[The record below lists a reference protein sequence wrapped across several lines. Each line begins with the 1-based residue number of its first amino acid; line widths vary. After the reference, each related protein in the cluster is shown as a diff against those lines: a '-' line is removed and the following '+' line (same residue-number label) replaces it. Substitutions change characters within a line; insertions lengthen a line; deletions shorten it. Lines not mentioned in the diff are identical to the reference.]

1 MKTRKYDAIDIFCF
15 VSLTLLL
22 FAIVMPFYSAIVT
35 SFTTSASYARAP
47 VQFFPHDFTLDSYRF
62 VMESPSLISGYLN
75 TIFVTAL
82 GTVFS
87 MVVSL
92 LTAYGLS
99 YKDYPGKKFLFLLVL
114 TPMYFSGGLLPT
126 YLVMKNLGLINS
138 LWGIIFLCGI
148 TSFNIIILK
157 NGIDQLPQELSEA
170 ARIDGAGEL
179 YIFARV
185 LLPLLT
191 PVLATISLYYAVD
204 YWNEWFWSMMLLT
217 KPDAKT
223 IQSIL
228 RGIVASSQDA
238 ASGSV
243 AAAYDNVAFSQG
255 IKMAAVV
262 VTMLPIM
269 VVYPFLQKYFA
280 KGMLVGAVKM

>member
-1 MKTRKYDAIDIFCF
+1 MGN
-15 VSLTLLL
+15 
-22 FAIVMPFYSAIVT
+22 
-35 SFTTSASYARAP
+35 
-47 VQFFPHDFTLDSYRF
+47 H
-62 VMESPSLISGYLN
+62 
-75 TIFVTAL
+75 
-82 GTVFS
+82 
-87 MVVSL
+87 
-92 LTAYGLS
+92 
-99 YKDYPGKKFLFLLVL
+99 
-114 TPMYFSGGLLPT
+114 
-126 YLVMKNLGLINS
+126 
-138 LWGIIFLCGI
+138 LCGI

-228 RGIVASSQDA
+228 R
-238 ASGSV
+238 
-243 AAAYDNVAFSQG
+243 
-255 IKMAAVV
+255 
-262 VTMLPIM
+262 
-269 VVYPFLQKYFA
+269 
-280 KGMLVGAVKM
+280 